1 MDLFMKNLKDID
13 PNRPYFRTEIDF
25 LFDKRKK
32 LMHNEALIRGLE
44 FDNVKKA
51 LFTDC
56 YTGKVLRGGDRYDY
70 EHIIAAEEIFMH
82 YRATHSNEEIAE
94 IVNHPDNVAV
104 TLRTINQYKGKY
116 PLASRL
122 LDNPEKIQEFD
133 IDVSLAKANLEKATK
148 AVYK

>member
-1 MDLFMKNLKDID
+1 MTNRTDID
-13 PNRPYFRTEIDF
+13 PNRHYFRVEIDYI
-25 LFDKRKK
+25 FDKRKK

-44 FDNVKKA
+44 FDNSKKA

-56 YTGKVLRGGDRYDY
+56 YTGKILRGGDRYDY

-82 YRATHSNEEIAE
+82 YRATLSNEEIAE

-116 PLASRL
+116 PLTSRL
-122 LDNPEKIQEFD
+122 LDNPEKILEFD
-133 IDVSLAKANLEKATK
+133 IDVKLAKANLEKAQI